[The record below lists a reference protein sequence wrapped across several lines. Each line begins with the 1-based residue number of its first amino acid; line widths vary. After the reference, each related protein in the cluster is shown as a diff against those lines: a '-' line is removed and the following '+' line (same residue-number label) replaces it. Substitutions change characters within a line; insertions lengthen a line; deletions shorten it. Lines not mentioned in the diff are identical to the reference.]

1 MNKLIIKLD
10 RVSAWVLFVSL
21 ILYFITGYGMTKGI
35 ISPDFST
42 KLHLSYLTYIVLTA
56 FVIHSAFAIHL
67 AFKRWQIWN
76 GTGKL
81 LLIFFYLF
89 FVGAFVYMDRFYTKN
104 DDLTNNDSSK
114 EDIKQSPTVLGL
126 ATQPTS
132 SESSDT
138 ANSDNPKTFTV
149 DELAKYNGENGNA
162 AYVAVDG
169 DVYDLT
175 TVFKKGKHFSHYAGQ
190 ELTSSFYSYHA
201 KKEISK
207 YPIVGKMV

>member
-89 FVGAFVYMDRFYTKN
+89 FVGAFVYIDYFYQP
-104 DDLTNNDSSK
+104 NNK
-114 EDIKQSPTVLGL
+114 L
-126 ATQPTS
+126 
-132 SESSDT
+132 
-138 ANSDNPKTFTV
+138 SDNSEPKNESPLPSTSNSSQSVSSATTAPTTSQSAKTFTV